1 MISITAYCSP
11 DFVIRNIM
19 NATVKRPLGL
29 LILLF
34 WSYFFTSLARRAIQ
48 NIYPIIPVEYKGT
61 KSNTHLGS
69 IITAQTL
76 GYTVTKLI
84 GGILMDH
91 LNPLRIFVY
100 SLISASGSLFLL
112 SVSSHQIVWLV
123 SYGLIGLALGSSWP
137 AISKTL
143 RTSVASHEL
152 ATWWGLISSSSNLA
166 GCMGSWIS
174 IVISSYATIFLGDLA
189 WRAPFIFV
197 GACCII
203 SALLLNVYLRSR
215 TVDTLNKIDPK
226 NIPTK
231 YFSPSRVTL
240 SNQLFGKHLNS
251 DVKHKSYDDTCQSL
265 MSTSK
270 LDQNSYDTSNQ
281 EKRCNEKT
289 SRLSNNC
296 QDKDF
301 IENYD
306 NGVTVQ
312 PIKVN
317 IINQI
322 SKLFRTLSPRQRLL
336 LGDWIAIMLLN
347 NKHGYS
353 QSTAYLVASSY
364 EFGGIFGSML
374 VGIVADLNVF
384 SRVFSWPSR
393 RIPLIIIQM
402 LIASGTLCCLSW
414 ITNHNASLTIL
425 LIISL
430 VLGTTVIGTIALCG
444 VLAVELAPPAFSGTA
459 HALSALIANFG
470 AILAG
475 YPFAVLAEHINWSGA
490 FLVAGIVCGLS
501 VIPLSCF

>member
-1 MISITAYCSP
+1 MS
-11 DFVIRNIM
+11 
-19 NATVKRPLGL
+19 ATVKRPFGL

-34 WSYFFTSLARRAIQ
+34 WSYFFTSLARRTIQ

-112 SVSSHQIVWLV
+112 SVSSHHIVWLV
-123 SYGLIGLALGSSWP
+123 SYGLTGLALGSTWP

-174 IVISSYATIFLGDLA
+174 IVISSYATTFLGDLA

-203 SALLLNVYLRSR
+203 SALLLSVYLRSR
-215 TVDTLNKIDPK
+215 TMDTLNKIDSK
-226 NIPTK
+226 TIPTK
-231 YFSPSRVTL
+231 YFGPSKITL
-240 SNQLFGKHLNS
+240 SNQLLGKHLNS
-251 DVKHKSYDDTCQSL
+251 DVKHRSCDDTCQSL
-265 MSTSK
+265 ISTSK
-270 LDQNSYDTSNQ
+270 LGQNSYDTSNQ

-289 SRLSNNC
+289 NRLSNNC

-301 IENYD
+301 TENHD
-306 NGVTVQ
+306 NGVKVQ

-317 IINQI
+317 IVNQV
-322 SKLFRTLSPRQRLL
+322 SKLFRILSPRQRLL
-336 LGDWIAIMLLN
+336 LGTSASVHMCSTFLRYAIGDWIAIMLLS

-353 QSTAYLVASSY
+353 QNTAYLVASSY
-364 EFGGIFGSML
+364 ELGGIFGSML
-374 VGIVADLNVF
+374 VGIVADLNMF
-384 SRVFSWPSR
+384 SRVSSWPSR

-402 LIASGTLCCLSW
+402 LIASGTLSCLSW
-414 ITNHNASLTIL
+414 ITNHSASLTIL
-425 LIISL
+425 LIVSL
-430 VLGTTVIGTIALCG
+430 VLGITVIGTIALCG

-459 HALSALIANFG
+459 HALSALTANFG
-470 AILAG
+470 AVLAG
-475 YPFAVLAEHINWSGA
+475 YPFALLAEHINWSGA

>member
-1 MISITAYCSP
+1 M
-11 DFVIRNIM
+11 D
-19 NATVKRPLGL
+19 ATVKRPLGL

-48 NIYPIIPVEYKGT
+48 NIYHIIPVQYKGT

-91 LNPLRIFVY
+91 LNPLRIFIY

-112 SVSSHQIVWLV
+112 SVSSHQTVWLV
-123 SYGLIGLALGSSWP
+123 SYGLTGLALGSSWP

-143 RTSVASHEL
+143 RTSVASQEL

-197 GACCII
+197 GVCCII
-203 SALLLNVYLRSR
+203 SALLLIVYLHSR
-215 TVDTLNKIDPK
+215 TIDTVNEINFKT
-226 NIPTK
+226 IPTK
-231 YFSPSRVTL
+231 YFNPSKVTI
-240 SNQLFGKHLNS
+240 SNQLLGKHLNS
-251 DVKHKSYDDTCQSL
+251 DIKHKRCDDTCQSL

-270 LDQNSYDTSNQ
+270 LVQNTYDTSNQ
-281 EKRCNEKT
+281 ERCCNEKT
-289 SRLSNNC
+289 NRLSNNC

-301 IENYD
+301 TEND
-306 NGVTVQ
+306 DKGVTIQ
-312 PIKVN
+312 PNKVN
-317 IINQI
+317 ITNQI
-322 SKLFRTLSPRQRLL
+322 SKLFRTLSLKQRLL
-336 LGDWIAIMLLN
+336 LGSSAGVHMCATFLRYAIGDWLGIMLLN
-347 NKHGYS
+347 NKHVYS
-353 QSTAYLVASSY
+353 QNTAYLVASSY
-364 EFGGIFGSML
+364 EFGGIVGSTL
-374 VGIVADLNVF
+374 VGIVADLKMI
-384 SRVFSWPSR
+384 SRISSWPRR
-393 RIPLIIIQM
+393 RILLIIIQM
-402 LIASGTLCCLSW
+402 LIASGTLMCLSW

-430 VLGTTVIGTIALCG
+430 ILGITVIGTIALCG

-459 HALSALIANFG
+459 HALSALTANFG

-475 YPFAVLAEHINWSGA
+475 YPFALLAEHINWSGA